1 MSEAFRLG
9 GWGMYPTLI
18 IGLLLVGAAVRFAV
32 RPERHRLTLII
43 WMQVLTMLVGIL
55 GFTAGLIR
63 ASLLVGRG
71 TQPADSLIQGFGES
85 LHNIGLALC
94 LVVMAGIA
102 GAIGLAR
109 RKRGAAAGGSGSGSG
124 SDSLVDPFA

>member
-18 IGLLLVGAAVRFAV
+18 IGLLLAFAAVRFAV

-85 LHNIGLALC
+85 LHNVGLALC

-109 RKRGAAAGGSGSGSG
+109 RKRGAAAGGSGSGS
-124 SDSLVDPFA
+124 DSLVDPFA